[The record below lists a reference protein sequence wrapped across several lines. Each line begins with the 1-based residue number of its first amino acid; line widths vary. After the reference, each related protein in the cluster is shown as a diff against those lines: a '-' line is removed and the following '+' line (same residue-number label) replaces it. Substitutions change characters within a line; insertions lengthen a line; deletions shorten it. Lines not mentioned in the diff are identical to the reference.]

1 MSSSSMTV
9 SPLGVTTRRAISNPR
24 TEPEQARGCRTR
36 RANKHDPGLN
46 GLADEI
52 VSLPSHEPFYAIGLY
67 YEDFRQ
73 VSDSEVIDILSKS
86 RSPETTVS
94 QT

>member
-1 MSSSSMTV
+1 MGWRTRSSASRRTSLST
-9 SPLGVTTRRAISNPR
+9 PLGS
-24 TEPEQARGCRTR
+24 
-36 RANKHDPGLN
+36 
-46 GLADEI
+46 
-52 VSLPSHEPFYAIGLY
+52 

-86 RSPETTVS
+86 RSRETTVS

>member
-1 MSSSSMTV
+1 MVAVPVAATST
-9 SPLGVTTRRAISNPR
+9 I
-24 TEPEQARGCRTR
+24 EE
-36 RANKHDPGLN
+36 LN